1 MEILR
6 GKHAK
11 TCSRACSNKLRIGLT
26 YNQTGRPLKDKVVA
40 HKALRI
46 RVIKKYGNSC
56 VRCGY
61 PKTHLLVTHHIIE
74 KAKGGSDDLD
84 NLELLCSNCHVEEHY
99 HRKNIL
105 EE

>member
-1 MEILR
+1 VEILS

-26 YNQTGRPLKDKVVA
+26 YKQTGRPLKDKVVA

-46 RVIKKYGNSC
+46 RVIEKYGNSC
-56 VRCGY
+56 VRCSY

-99 HRKNIL
+99 NRKNNL